1 MANMP
6 GRCSLRLPATSRQPG
21 ANPRRSAQRAP
32 ATAAVA
38 ARQLTDGSR
47 RLSPMHGRR
56 RVAAVRM
63 LQSGARW
70 KMIDWRD
77 VMAEGTCYAIVN
89 EFSIVGRIP

>member
-47 RLSPMHGRR
+47 RLSPCM
-56 RVAAVRM
+56 A
-63 LQSGARW
+63 
-70 KMIDWRD
+70 
-77 VMAEGTCYAIVN
+77 AEGSPRYGCCSPVLARNPSRLAGIIV
-89 EFSIVGRIP
+89 SAGQKPV

>member
-1 MANMP
+1 
-6 GRCSLRLPATSRQPG
+6 
-21 ANPRRSAQRAP
+21 
-32 ATAAVA
+32 
-38 ARQLTDGSR
+38 
-47 RLSPMHGRR
+47 MHGRR

-89 EFSIVGRIP
+89 EFSMVGRIP